1 MRELLWPGDAYRHV
15 HTNLVPYAVP
25 MVEYPAELSW
35 KVHGERAIYE
45 NEWVR
50 LGLVDVEP
58 PGGRRFEHHVV
69 KLHHVAVALL
79 LNDREEVLTLWRYRF
94 AVDQWGYELIGGLVE
109 EDENPAATA
118 AREAEEETG
127 WRPIGEP
134 EHIATF
140 QPLPGMV
147 DAPVNAYI
155 WRNAEKVGEPTD
167 AEEAARI
174 EWIPIDRM
182 LGLIKRGEVLGS
194 GAIVPLL
201 FYLASRNAGSAD
213 LG

>member
-1 MRELLWPGDAYRHV
+1 ME
-15 HTNLVPYAVP
+15 
-25 MVEYPAELSW
+25 EYPKELKW
-35 KVHGERAIYE
+35 TTRGERTVYE
-45 NEWVR
+45 SPWITVS
-50 LGLVDVEP
+50 LVDVEP
-58 PGGRRFEHHVV
+58 PGSARFEHHVV

-79 LNDREEVLTLWRYRF
+79 LNENEEVLTLWRYRF
-94 AVDQWGYELIGGLVE
+94 AVDKWGYEIIGGLVE
-109 EDENPAATA
+109 PGEDPAETA

-127 WRPIGEP
+127 WRPVGEP

-155 WRNAEKVGEPTD
+155 WRRAEKVGEPTD

-174 EWIPIDRM
+174 EWIPVDRM
-182 LGLIKRGEVLGS
+182 LELVKRGEVLGS

-201 FYLASRNAGSAD
+201 FYLASRNAGTA
-213 LG
+213 

>member
-1 MRELLWPGDAYRHV
+1 
-15 HTNLVPYAVP
+15 
-25 MVEYPAELSW
+25 
-35 KVHGERAIYE
+35 
-45 NEWVR
+45 
-50 LGLVDVEP
+50 
-58 PGGRRFEHHVV
+58 
-69 KLHHVAVALL
+69 VAVALL
-79 LNDREEVLTLWRYRF
+79 LNEREEVLTLWRYRF

-109 EDENPAATA
+109 EGEDPAATA
-118 AREAEEETG
+118 AREAVEETG
-127 WRPIGEP
+127 WQPVGKP

-155 WRNAEKVGEPTD
+155 WRQAEKVGEPTD

-182 LGLIKRGEVLGS
+182 LELIKRGEVLGS

>member
-1 MRELLWPGDAYRHV
+1 M
-15 HTNLVPYAVP
+15 T
-25 MVEYPAELSW
+25 EYPDELKWS
-35 KVHGERAIYE
+35 VHGERAIYE
-45 NEWVR
+45 NQWIK
-50 LGLVDVEP
+50 LKLVDVEP
-58 PGGRRFEHHVV
+58 PDHSRFEHHVV

-79 LNDREEVLTLWRYRF
+79 LNEREEVLTLWRYRF

-109 EDENPAATA
+109 TGEDPAATA

-155 WRNAEKVGEPTD
+155 WRHAEKVGEPTD

-182 LGLIKRGEVLGS
+182 LELIKRGEVLGS